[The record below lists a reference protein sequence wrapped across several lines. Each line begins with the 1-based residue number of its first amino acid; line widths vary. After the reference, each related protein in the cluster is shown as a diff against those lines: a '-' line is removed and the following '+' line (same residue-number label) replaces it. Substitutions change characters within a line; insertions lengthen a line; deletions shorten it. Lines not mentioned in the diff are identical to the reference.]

1 MGRKYE
7 TWGEALLAAQQN
19 CLGLFF
25 PSQRPK
31 YLHIIRVLCEA
42 AASQDTEGELP
53 PFPLSTLLLFFFFVC
68 LISEN
73 FYRLKRAEDVSLLL
87 MPRFGGGGAESVS
100 EVNRFRIPQSL

>member
-25 PSQRPK
+25 FPSQRPK
-31 YLHIIRVLCEA
+31 YLHIIRVLREA

-53 PFPLSTLLLFFFFVC
+53 PFPLSTLLLVFFC
-68 LISEN
+68 LFN
-73 FYRLKRAEDVSLLL
+73 FRELLQVE
-87 MPRFGGGGAESVS
+87 AS
-100 EVNRFRIPQSL
+100 

>member
-1 MGRKYE
+1 MRRGVRRYWQLSKTVFWVYF
-7 TWGEALLAAQQN
+7 
-19 CLGLFF
+19 FF

-53 PFPLSTLLLFFFFVC
+53 PFPLSTLLLLLFVC

-87 MPRFGGGGAESVS
+87 MPRFGWGGAAESVT